1 MFHHYKTGSMK
12 KLSILIFFFCII
24 LHKNT
29 LMAQV
34 PAVPPVTSGKVNAG
48 SLLTQ
53 FTNAIKPSSFLDS
66 WKGEKGNWLSSAGK
80 ITEAAGLA
88 KSVGSLAGF
97 IKPGMF
103 KQGFNLQSLLSAA
116 NTAKTMADATGLL
129 KNLEGGLKP
138 EAMTSGWAGKRSGW
152 LNALS
157 LLK

>member
-1 MFHHYKTGSMK
+1 MK
-12 KLSILIFFFCII
+12 KIMILMFVFCS
-24 LHKNT
+24 LMMKND

-34 PAVPPVTSGKVNAG
+34 PAVPPQVNTGKVNAG

-66 WKGEKGNWLSSAGK
+66 WKGEKGNWLANAGK
-80 ITEAAGLA
+80 ITQAAGLA

-103 KQGFNLQSLLSAA
+103 KQGFNLQSLLGAA

-152 LNALS
+152 LSALS